1 MSAPRRSLALMA
13 GLIVT
18 IAVSSLSA
26 TPASARVAAEP
37 APGLPAVAADSS
49 SVAARPA
56 LARAGSDV
64 TRTRVA
70 RSSKAHRKTVSVKA
84 FVSSPHARRVVYR
97 ESKGQCRVV
106 NPSGKYRGKWQ
117 MDRNF
122 WRAYGGKAFA
132 STPDRATCAEQD
144 IVAWR
149 GWVASWWHPWGG

>member
-26 TPASARVAAEP
+26 SPASARVVSEP
-37 APGLPAVAADSS
+37 AVGLPAVATDTSATSPRA
-49 SVAARPA
+49 V

-64 TRTRVA
+64 TRTSAA
-70 RSSKAHRKTVSVKA
+70 RSSRAHRQSISVRA

-97 ESKGQCRVV
+97 ESKGQCGVV